1 MKRKRMIKLM
11 MAKGIARDLAAQFGK
26 EFRFYNAD
34 GKQATNAEIVE
45 MVQAVAK
52 DKIPET

>member
-45 MVQAVAK
+45 MVQTVAK
-52 DKIPET
+52 DKMPET